1 MHSTTELYRPPPLI
15 SFWWVLIK
23 TILVID
29 NRNHFRL
36 SKAEK
41 RIYIIDTEYPRA
53 ESLVKFEERL
63 NFGVGQLAGT
73 EAGCSLSHAEDTQS
87 CMCSFFSLHICL
99 FFCFSLFLFLFADQF
114 SLLLLT
120 CVRKWLAQAVSPCS
134 ADKLISISA
143 LNPWDREPVWHSL
156 DQVDGC
162 RYNQLLV
169 GKAYCQNISL
179 C

>member
-99 FFCFSLFLFLFADQF
+99 FFCFSLFLSLCRPVF
-114 SLLLLT
+114 SASPYMCQKMASTGCITLLCWQIDKHFSFKSLGQGA
-120 CVRKWLAQAVSPCS
+120 CLAQFGSGRWLSV
-134 ADKLISISA
+134 
-143 LNPWDREPVWHSL
+143 
-156 DQVDGC
+156 
-162 RYNQLLV
+162 
-169 GKAYCQNISL
+169 
-179 C
+179 